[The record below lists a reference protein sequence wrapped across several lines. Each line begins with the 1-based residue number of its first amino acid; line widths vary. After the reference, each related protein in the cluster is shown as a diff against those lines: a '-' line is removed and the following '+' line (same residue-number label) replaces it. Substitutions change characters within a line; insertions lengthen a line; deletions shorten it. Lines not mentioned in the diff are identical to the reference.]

1 MIKKV
6 LMKIFES
13 IVIIAGIT
21 ISIVGILLGIYAVV
35 QTFYLLFK

>member
-21 ISIVGILLGIYAVV
+21 VSIISILLGIYAVLNV
-35 QTFYLLFK
+35 FYLLFK